1 MMRPSVEDTLLIHDL
16 YNRYSWALD
25 TGDTEAYVQL
35 YLPDAVVYETRPEGV
50 RHAVGHDAIREFVQ
64 RFHSNPEFPGR
75 QHRTSQVVILPD
87 PEGREDHWMVHS
99 YVLTTETKDGAPPTV
114 FWCGRASDI
123 VAKASGEWYLK
134 QREIKPWAGDVLAR
148 FAT

>member
-1 MMRPSVEDTLLIHDL
+1 MR
-16 YNRYSWALD
+16 
-25 TGDTEAYVQL
+25 
-35 YLPDAVVYETRPEGV
+35 
-50 RHAVGHDAIREFVQ
+50 
-64 RFHSNPEFPGR
+64 
-75 QHRTSQVVILPD
+75 
-87 PEGREDHWMVHS
+87 S
-99 YVLTTETKDGAPPTV
+99 YVLTTEIKDGTPPSV